1 MRLRHSTGPVR
12 CRYESRRMSNSSSIT
27 ILVIDSA
34 ADDRQYWAQRLK
46 ISSPAYRLLQA
57 ETGAAGLEIC
67 RTQHVDCV
75 VTELTLPDMSGF
87 EVLVHLVPR
96 ATHPEIAVIILTH
109 VTVPAMATFA
119 LNSGA
124 QKYLIKSRVSGDY
137 LDRAIR
143 RAIAF
148 VGPRKKDII

>member
-1 MRLRHSTGPVR
+1 
-12 CRYESRRMSNSSSIT
+12 MSDSSSIT
-27 ILVIDSA
+27 ILLIDSHRE
-34 ADDRQYWAQRLK
+34 DRQYWVQRLN
-46 ISSPAYRLLQA
+46 ISSQAYRVLET
-57 ETGAAGLEIC
+57 ETGAAGLDIC

-96 ATHPEIAVIILTH
+96 ATHPDIAVLMLTH
-109 VTVPAMATFA
+109 VTLPAMATFA

-124 QKYLIKSRVSGDY
+124 QKYLIKSRISGDY
-137 LDRAIR
+137 LDRAIQ

-148 VGPRKKDII
+148 IGPRKNNF

>member
-1 MRLRHSTGPVR
+1 
-12 CRYESRRMSNSSSIT
+12 MSNSSSIT
-27 ILVIDSA
+27 VLLIDSHA
-34 ADDRQYWAQRLK
+34 EDRQYWTERLN
-46 ISSPAYRLLQA
+46 ISSPSYCVLHA
-57 ETGAAGLEIC
+57 ETGAAGLNIY
-67 RTQHVDCV
+67 RTQRVDCV

-96 ATHPEIAVIILTH
+96 PNHPEIAVLMLTH
-109 VTVPAMATFA
+109 VTLPAMATFA

-137 LDRAIR
+137 LDRAIQ

-148 VGPRKKDII
+148 VGPRKNNLL